1 MRLYIEISNWRLHN
15 VFTCL
20 EKTAMSSLKDSD
32 EQTSPPAT
40 PGSRG
45 VHVASSH
52 FSKMSASNG
61 KSGCLKTQI
70 INTDYNI
77 LCMLLNDWKSNVY
90 ANIVLIIW
98 IFFLFSW
105 SLSTLFGFF
114 DHSLM
119 GSYIFCY
126 IPLVMMDDRLTLIS
140 SASLRQKWARARAPR
155 ERKKKKAGVPS
166 FWLIT
171 T

>member
-1 MRLYIEISNWRLHN
+1 
-15 VFTCL
+15 
-20 EKTAMSSLKDSD
+20 
-32 EQTSPPAT
+32 
-40 PGSRG
+40 

-98 IFFLFSW
+98 IFFLFSR

-155 ERKKKKAGVPS
+155 ERKKKPASSPFDWLRPS
-166 FWLIT
+166 GDS
-171 T
+171 